1 MATAIT
7 MPKLGLTMT
16 EGTVEEWTKSVGDT
30 VEQGEVVAR
39 ISSEKLTSDVEAP
52 ASGTLIK
59 ILVQEGED
67 LPIKEDMG
75 YIGEAGEEV
84 GGAAAT
90 PAAAETPAAPAEE
103 AAPIAAAPEPAAPVR
118 KEGERIF
125 VTPLARKIAAEKGVD
140 YAAVTGTGGNGRI
153 TRRDIEAYAAN
164 PPAPVAAPAAAAAAP
179 PAPKWGAGLK
189 GMRKAVATNMM
200 QSLTTTA
207 QVTLQRK
214 VDLDALM
221 AFRSDI
227 KAKAGDQLQDGQL
240 SINTLITRAAILALQ
255 ETPQMNSNY
264 GDGELKHIDSVNIG
278 EAVGL
283 PEGLIVPIIKDAQ
296 NMNLTVLGRELRHV
310 ADLAHEGGLT
320 PDQMSGGTFT
330 ITNLGG
336 EGIEY
341 FTPIIN
347 PPEIGILGVGAM
359 AKELTLN
366 DDGQIG
372 TKAKLPLS
380 LTFDHQIIDGQ
391 QAAQFLG
398 KIAENLQNPYKL
410 IL

>member
-16 EGTVEEWTKSVGDT
+16 EGTIEEWTKHEGDK

-52 ASGTLIK
+52 ASGTLLK

-67 LPIKEDMG
+67 LPIKQDMG
-75 YIGEAGEEV
+75 LIGDEGEEV
-84 GGAAAT
+84 ATVGAPAATPSVPAKEETTVAAAT
-90 PAAAETPAAPAEE
+90 V
-103 AAPIAAAPEPAAPVR
+103 PESSAR
-118 KEGERIF
+118 KEGERVFI
-125 VTPLARKIAAEKGVD
+125 TPLARKVAQEKGVD
-140 YAAVTGTGGNGRI
+140 YTLVTGTGGNGRI
-153 TRRDIEAYAAN
+153 TRRDVEHYAAN
-164 PPAPVAAPAAAAAAP
+164 KPAEAATTTAP
-179 PAPKWGAGLK
+179 PAPTAPQWGAGLK

-200 QSLTTTA
+200 QSLQTTA

-214 VDLDALM
+214 VDLEALM
-221 AFRSDI
+221 TFRSDI
-227 KAKAGDQLQDGQL
+227 KAKAGELEDGQL

-255 ETPQMNSNY
+255 DTPQMNSNY
-264 GDGELKHIDSVNIG
+264 ADGKLTHVDSVNIG

-283 PEGLIVPIIKDAQ
+283 ADGLIVPIVKDAQ
-296 NMNLTVLGRELRHV
+296 NMNLTVLGRELKHV
-310 ADLAHEGGLT
+310 ADLAREGGLT
-320 PDQMSGGTFT
+320 PDQMTGGTFT
-330 ITNLGG
+330 ITNLGK

-341 FTPIIN
+341 FTPIID
-347 PPEIGILGVGAM
+347 PPEIGILGVRTM
-359 AKELTLN
+359 LKELTLN
-366 DDGQIG
+366 ENGQIG
-372 TKAKLPLS
+372 TKATLPLS

-398 KIAENLQNPYKL
+398 KIANNLQDPYKL

>member
-16 EGTVEEWTKSVGDT
+16 EGTIEEWTKHEGDT
-30 VEQGEVVAR
+30 VEQGEIVAR

-59 ILVQEGED
+59 ILVQEGEE

-84 GGAAAT
+84 GGAT
-90 PAAAETPAAPAEE
+90 PAKETTTPVAETPTAPVESV
-103 AAPIAAAPEPAAPVR
+103 PEPAAPAR

-140 YAAVTGTGGNGRI
+140 YAQVTGTGGNGRI
-153 TRRDIEAYAAN
+153 TRRDVEAYAAN
-164 PPAPVAAPAAAAAAP
+164 KPATPASVPAAT
-179 PAPKWGAGLK
+179 PATPKWGAGLK
-189 GMRKAVATNMM
+189 GMRKAVAANMM
-200 QSLTTTA
+200 QSLNTTA

-264 GDGELKHIDSVNIG
+264 AGGELKQIDSVNIG

-283 PEGLIVPIIKDAQ
+283 PEGLIVPIVRDAQ
-296 NMNLTVLGRELRHV
+296 NMNLTVLGRELRNV
-310 ADLAHEGGLT
+310 ADLAREGGLT

-347 PPEIGILGVGAM
+347 PPEIGILGVGSM
-359 AKELTLN
+359 QKELTLN
-366 DDGQIG
+366 ENGQIG
-372 TKAKLPLS
+372 TKSTLPLS

-398 KIAENLQNPYKL
+398 KIADNLQNPYKL

>member
-16 EGTVEEWTKSVGDT
+16 EGTVEEWTKNVGDK

-52 ASGTLIK
+52 ASGTLLK
-59 ILVQEGED
+59 IMVQEGED
-67 LPIKEDMG
+67 LPIKQDMA
-75 YIGEAGEEV
+75 YVGEEGEEIPEGAQPATTPSAKAEPEEKV
-84 GGAAAT
+84 AAAT
-90 PAAAETPAAPAEE
+90 TQEAPA
-103 AAPIAAAPEPAAPVR
+103 R
-118 KEGERIF
+118 KPGERIF
-125 VTPLARKIAAEKGVD
+125 VTPLARKVAKEKGVD
-140 YAAVTGTGGNGRI
+140 YSLVTGTGGNGRI
-153 TRRDIEAYAAN
+153 TRRDVEHYAAN
-164 PPAPVAAPAAAAAAP
+164 KPAEPTPSQAQTAATPQ
-179 PAPKWGAGLK
+179 WGAGLS

-200 QSLTTTA
+200 QSVNTTA

-214 VDLDALM
+214 VDLQALM
-221 AFRSDI
+221 EFRTDI
-227 KAKAGDQLQDGQL
+227 KAKAGDLNDGQM

-255 ETPQMNSNY
+255 DTPQMNSNY
-264 GDGELKHIDSVNIG
+264 ADGKLTQVDSVNIG

-283 PEGLIVPIIKDAQ
+283 AEGLIVPIVKNAQ
-296 NMNLTVLGRELRHV
+296 NMNLTVLGRELKHL

-320 PDQMSGGTFT
+320 PDQMTGGTFT
-330 ITNLGG
+330 VTNLGK

-347 PPEIGILGVGAM
+347 PPEIGILGVGTM
-359 AKELTLN
+359 LKELTLN
-366 DDGQIG
+366 EDGQIG
-372 TKAKLPLS
+372 TKSTLPLS

-398 KIAENLQNPYKL
+398 KIVENLQDPYKL

>member
-16 EGTVEEWTKSVGDT
+16 EGTIEEWTKHEGDK

-52 ASGTLIK
+52 ASGTLLK

-67 LPIKEDMG
+67 LPIKQDMG
-75 YIGEAGEEV
+75 FIGEEGEEV
-84 GGAAAT
+84 ATGGAPAAPSAPAKEETTVAAT
-90 PAAAETPAAPAEE
+90 TAPETPA
-103 AAPIAAAPEPAAPVR
+103 R
-118 KEGERIF
+118 KEGERVF
-125 VTPLARKIAAEKGVD
+125 VTPLARKVAQEKGVD
-140 YAAVTGTGGNGRI
+140 YTLVTGTGGNGRI
-153 TRRDIEAYAAN
+153 TRRDVEHYAAN
-164 PPAPVAAPAAAAAAP
+164 KPAEAAAATAAP
-179 PAPKWGAGLK
+179 SAPTSPQWGAGLK

-200 QSLTTTA
+200 QSLQTTA

-214 VDLDALM
+214 VDLEALM
-221 AFRSDI
+221 TFRSDI
-227 KAKAGDQLQDGQL
+227 KAKAGELEDGQL

-255 ETPQMNSNY
+255 DTPQMNSNY
-264 GDGELKHIDSVNIG
+264 ADGKLTHVDSVNIG

-283 PEGLIVPIIKDAQ
+283 AEGLIVPIVKDAQ
-296 NMNLTVLGRELRHV
+296 NMNLTVLGRELKHV
-310 ADLAHEGGLT
+310 ADLAREGGLT
-320 PDQMSGGTFT
+320 PDQMTGGTFT
-330 ITNLGG
+330 ITNLGK

-347 PPEIGILGVGAM
+347 PPEIGILGVGTM
-359 AKELTLN
+359 LKELTLN
-366 DDGQIG
+366 ENGQIG
-372 TKAKLPLS
+372 TKATLPLS

-398 KIAENLQNPYKL
+398 KIADNLQDPYKL

>member
-16 EGTVEEWTKSVGDT
+16 EGTIEEWTKHEGDK

-39 ISSEKLTSDVEAP
+39 ISSEKLTSDIEAP
-52 ASGTLIK
+52 ASGTLLK

-67 LPIKEDMG
+67 LPIKQNMG

-84 GGAAAT
+84 PEGGAPTAAAPSAPEKEET
-90 PAAAETPAAPAEE
+90 PVAAETTAEAPA
-103 AAPIAAAPEPAAPVR
+103 R
-118 KEGERIF
+118 KEGKRIF
-125 VTPLARKIAAEKGVD
+125 VTPLARKVAKEKGID
-140 YAAVTGTGGNGRI
+140 YSLIVGTGGNGRI
-153 TRRDIEAYAAN
+153 TRRDVEHYAATK
-164 PPAPVAAPAAAAAAP
+164 PEPSVQTAETATTQTPQ
-179 PAPKWGAGLK
+179 WGAGLK

-200 QSLTTTA
+200 QSLNTTA

-227 KAKAGDQLQDGQL
+227 KAKAGELEDGQL
-240 SINTLITRAAILALQ
+240 SINTLLTRAVILALQ
-255 ETPQMNSNY
+255 DTPRMNSNY
-264 GDGELKHIDSVNIG
+264 ADGQLAQVDSVNIG

-283 PEGLIVPIIKDAQ
+283 ADGLVVPIIKDAQ
-296 NMNLTVLGRELRHV
+296 NMNLTVLGRELKHV
-310 ADLAHEGGLT
+310 ADLAREGGLT
-320 PDQMSGGTFT
+320 PDQMTGGTFT
-330 ITNLGG
+330 ITNLGK

-347 PPEIGILGVGAM
+347 PPEIGILGVGTLQ
-359 AKELTLN
+359 KELTLSE
-366 DDGQIG
+366 DGQIG
-372 TKAKLPLS
+372 TKSTLPLS

-391 QAAQFLG
+391 QAAQFFG
-398 KIAENLQNPYKL
+398 KLADNLQVPYKL

>member
-16 EGTVEEWTKSVGDT
+16 EGTIEEWTKHEGDK

-39 ISSEKLTSDVEAP
+39 ISSEKLTSDIEAP
-52 ASGTLIK
+52 ASGTLLK

-67 LPIKEDMG
+67 LPIKQNMG

-84 GGAAAT
+84 PEGGAPT
-90 PAAAETPAAPAEE
+90 
-103 AAPIAAAPEPAAPVR
+103 AAAPSAPEKEEAPVAAGATPEAPVR

-125 VTPLARKIAAEKGVD
+125 VTPLARKVAKEKGID
-140 YAAVTGTGGNGRI
+140 YTLVVGTGGNGRI
-153 TRRDIEAYAAN
+153 TRRDVEHYAATK
-164 PPAPVAAPAAAAAAP
+164 PEPSAQKVETAPTQTPQ
-179 PAPKWGAGLK
+179 WGAGLK

-200 QSLTTTA
+200 QSLNTTA

-227 KAKAGDQLQDGQL
+227 KAKAGELEDGQL
-240 SINTLITRAAILALQ
+240 SINTLLTRAAILALQ
-255 ETPQMNSNY
+255 DTPRMNSNY
-264 GDGELKHIDSVNIG
+264 ADGKLTEVDSVNIG

-283 PEGLIVPIIKDAQ
+283 ADGLIVPIIKDAQ
-296 NMNLTVLGRELRHV
+296 NMNLTVLGRELKHA
-310 ADLAHEGGLT
+310 ADLAREGGLT
-320 PDQMSGGTFT
+320 PDQMTGGTFT
-330 ITNLGG
+330 ITNLGK

-347 PPEIGILGVGAM
+347 PPEIGILGVGTM
-359 AKELTLN
+359 QKELTLSE
-366 DDGQIG
+366 DGQIG
-372 TKAKLPLS
+372 TKSTLPLS

-398 KIAENLQNPYKL
+398 KLADNLQNPYKL